1 MTGLVLKLAFL
12 MLYSLEKFYKEISKG
27 FTHTVYSA
35 LLNSIEKV
43 NKYIFLPTTIEDS
56 Q

>member
-1 MTGLVLKLAFL
+1 MTGLVLKLSFL
-12 MLYSLEKFYKEISKG
+12 TLHSQFYKEISKG

-35 LLNSIEKV
+35 LLDSIEKIK
-43 NKYIFLPTTIEDS
+43 KYVFLPTTIEDS